1 MIVGGILDNKKII
14 EKELNNVRDLAEMY
28 LCSSFLKNEI
38 YNVIRLA
45 GINERDISAL
55 LSQKT
60 GKPLNSIY
68 RDKNNLTVYSASSLL
83 RYWKAMLDI
92 LAEKNISQ
100 FPNLNNVLSKYQ
112 VFFSFISEIADASD
126 LNNAVEHHVDF
137 IVDMLIYFEQNP
149 LPPEKKK
156 TKQPILDKIYDNHSI
171 KERLNLKKQAVL
183 MKRKKGMME
192 VD

>member
-1 MIVGGILDNKKII
+1 MIVGGILDNKKIR
-14 EKELNNVRDLAEMY
+14 EKELNNVRELAEMY

-38 YNVIRLA
+38 YDAIKLA
-45 GINERDISAL
+45 GINERDISTL
-55 LSQKT
+55 LAQKT

-68 RDKNNLTVYSASSLL
+68 RDKNTLTIYNASSLL

-92 LAEKNISQ
+92 LAEKNTSQ
-100 FPNLNNVLSKYQ
+100 FPEFNDVLSKYK

-126 LNNAVEHHVDF
+126 LNSAIEHHVDF

-149 LPPEKKK
+149 LPPDKKK
-156 TKQPILDKIYDNHSI
+156 AKQPILDKIYENHSI
-171 KERLNLKKQAVL
+171 KESIDLKKQAVL